1 MLTGESLPTEASD
14 GIDTYAGALVRWG
27 EAVAEVAAT
36 GVHTKIP
43 LMRRVHLPLL
53 IFSFVLCFLRRVWFR
68 KRNFMESLSSIV
80 RAPRNQQDAGGFVYT
95 PREIAQQPESW
106 QGTLDIFTQHQARI
120 CGFLERAGLRE
131 PLEEKPVVFLIGAG
145 TSDYIGQAL
154 ALLLRQTWKCEVIC
168 CASTELLPNLDSYIV
183 ARQKYLWI
191 SFSRSGDSPEG
202 VAVLEQT
209 VARYPSI
216 AHLVVTCNPSAR
228 MAEIC
233 ARHERGAVIVLDDAV
248 NDRSLAMTS
257 SFTNMIVMGHC
268 LAHAW
273 SIEVYVPILNRLQT
287 AGETLLLTGFKLAK
301 HLAERRFPR
310 ICLVGT
316 GPLAPV
322 AKESALKVLEMS
334 AGLVKTMSETTLGL
348 RHGPMAALD
357 PETLFV
363 CLLSNDVHRRSY
375 GADLLRE
382 LGEKQITSARVAIG
396 PALAAEQ
403 FATLCEEYL
412 PIEADV
418 EDDYRPV
425 LDVIFGQLLGLCT
438 SMEHGLRP
446 DDPSPGGV
454 INRVVQ
460 DFAIYR

>member
-1 MLTGESLPTEASD
+1 MPLTPQRTFTF
-14 GIDTYAGALVRWG
+14 TY
-27 EAVAEVAAT
+27 
-36 GVHTKIP
+36 
-43 LMRRVHLPLL
+43 
-53 IFSFVLCFLRRVWFR
+53 FSFRFMFLEATMVS
-68 KRNFMESLSSIV
+68 KQGIMESLSSIV
-80 RAPRNQQDAGGFVYT
+80 DAPRVQQDAGGFVYT
-95 PREIAQQPESW
+95 PLEIAQQPKSW
-106 QGTLDIFTQHQARI
+106 RGTLNIFMRDQARI
-120 CGFLERAGLRE
+120 CDFLEWAGLQK
-131 PLEEKPVVFLIGAG
+131 PMEEKPIVFLIGAG
-145 TSDYIGQAL
+145 TSDYIGQGL
-154 ALLLRQTWKCEVIC
+154 ALLLRQAWKCEVVC
-168 CASTELLPNLDSYIV
+168 CASTELLPNLDSFIV
-183 ARQKYLWI
+183 PQQKYLWI

-202 VAVLEQT
+202 VAVIEQA
-209 VARYPSI
+209 VAKYPSI
-216 AHLVVTCNPSAR
+216 AHLVVTCNPSGR

-273 SIEVYVPILNRLQT
+273 SIETYIPILNQLQT
-287 AGETLLLTGFKLAK
+287 AGEILLLTGFRLAK
-301 HLAERRFPR
+301 HLAARRFPR
-310 ICLVGT
+310 VCLVGT
-316 GPLAPV
+316 GSLAPV

-357 PETLFV
+357 SETLFV
-363 CLLSNDVHRRSY
+363 CFLSSDVHRRSY
-375 GADLLRE
+375 AADLLRE
-382 LGEKQITSARVAIG
+382 LGEKHITSARVAIG
-396 PALAAEQ
+396 PAFAAEE
-403 FATLCEEYL
+403 FSPLCEEYL
-412 PIEADV
+412 PIEADL

-446 DDPSPGGV
+446 DAPSPGGV

>member
-1 MLTGESLPTEASD
+1 MFLEATMVSEME
-14 GIDTYAGALVRWG
+14 I
-27 EAVAEVAAT
+27 
-36 GVHTKIP
+36 
-43 LMRRVHLPLL
+43 
-53 IFSFVLCFLRRVWFR
+53 
-68 KRNFMESLSSIV
+68 MESLLSIV
-80 RAPRNQQDAGGFVYT
+80 RAPRDQQDAGGFVHT

-106 QGTLDIFTQHQARI
+106 QGTLNIFTRDKARI
-120 CGFLERAGLRE
+120 CGFLERAGLQK

-145 TSDYIGQAL
+145 TSDYIGQGL
-154 ALLLRQTWKCEVIC
+154 ALLLRQAWKCEVIC

-183 ARQKYLWI
+183 PRQRYLWI

-202 VAVLEQT
+202 VAVLEQA
-209 VARYPSI
+209 VAKYPSI
-216 AHLVVTCNPSAR
+216 AHLVVTCSPNAR

-233 ARHERGAVIVLDDAV
+233 ARHEHGAVIVLDDVV

-273 SIEVYVPILNRLQT
+273 SIESYVPILNQLET
-287 AGETLLLTGFKLAK
+287 AGEALLLTGFRLAK
-301 HLAERRFPR
+301 TLAGRRFPR
-310 ICLVGT
+310 ICMVGT
-316 GPLAPV
+316 GPLAAV

-357 PETLFV
+357 SETLFV
-363 CLLSNDVHRRSY
+363 CFLSSDVHRRSY
-375 GADLLRE
+375 AADLLGE
-382 LGEKQITSARVAIG
+382 LGEKRITSARVAIG
-396 PALAAEQ
+396 PALAAEE
-403 FATLCEEYL
+403 FASLCEEYL
-412 PIEADV
+412 PIEAGV
-418 EDDYRPV
+418 KDDYRPV

-446 DDPSPGGV
+446 DAPSPGGV